1 MSRGDYRLSKA
12 VWKYRED
19 LTVVEVA
26 HDQLVAPSEG
36 SVKTLFLAT
45 ATNNRETRASE
56 NVSVA
61 HQSIRKLATFG
72 LRTGLRD
79 RQSPATIIKE
89 TNVNNSRSGFLIN

>member
-1 MSRGDYRLSKA
+1 MSRGDYRLSTI
-12 VWKYRED
+12 VWKHHEY
-19 LTVVEVA
+19 LTGLKAA

-36 SVKTLFLAT
+36 SEKTRFLAT
-45 ATNNRETRASE
+45 ATDNRETRTSE

-79 RQSPATIIKE
+79 HQMPVTIVKE
-89 TNVNNSRSGFLIN
+89 TNVNNFRSGFPIN